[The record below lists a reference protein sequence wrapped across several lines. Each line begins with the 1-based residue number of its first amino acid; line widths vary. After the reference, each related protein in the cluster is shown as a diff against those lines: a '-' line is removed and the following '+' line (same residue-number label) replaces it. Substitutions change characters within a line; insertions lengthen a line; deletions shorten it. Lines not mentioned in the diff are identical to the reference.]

1 MVVMKKISLADF
13 IAWFFILLFLYTGII
28 KLTEIHVF
36 KEQLTSSPLLGSIA
50 GVIAWALPIGEL
62 LLAIALFIPKLR
74 LKGLYFTLILMIL
87 FTAYVILVLFIDN
100 QISCSCGGIIEE
112 LSPKQHVLFNS
123 VCIILSWMG
132 ILSLR
137 RQAPSAWFKWIT
149 SACASCLF
157 LLIGWTLFTA
167 FTAPVTVKTGME
179 GRPLP
184 TFDMQLYDSLTH
196 LNTADIPTG
205 QPLIVIGFS
214 PTCTHCQAETADII
228 KNIEKFRNARICFTT
243 GFPLKDMQV
252 YYRYYK
258 LKQYPNIIMGR
269 DSTNAFLNFFKADAV
284 PYTAVYDSQKRLKR
298 VMNGQ
303 AAAANLA
310 KVIAD

>member
-1 MVVMKKISLADF
+1 MKKTSLADL

-36 KEQLTSSPLLGSIA
+36 KEQLTSSPLLGSMA

-62 LLAIALFIPKLR
+62 LLAVALFTSKWR
-74 LKGLYFTLILMIL
+74 LKGLYFTLVLMTL
-87 FTAYVILVLFIDN
+87 FTGYVVLVFFIDN

-123 VCIILSWMG
+123 VCIILSWIG
-132 ILSLR
+132 ILTLR
-137 RQAPSAWFKWIT
+137 RQPSSIGFNRMIN
-149 SACASCLF
+149 ACASCLF
-157 LLIGWTLFTA
+157 LLVGGILFTA
-167 FTAPVTVKTGME
+167 FTAPVTIKTGME

-184 TFDMQLYDSLTH
+184 PFELQLYDGLTH
-196 LNTADIPTG
+196 LNTADIPSG

-228 KNIEKFRNARICFTT
+228 KNIAKFRNARICFTT
-243 GFPLKDMQV
+243 SFPLKEMQV

-269 DSTNAFLNFFKADAV
+269 DSTNAFLTFFKANAV
-284 PYTAVYDSQKRLKR
+284 PYTAVYDSRKRLKQI
-298 VMNGQ
+298 MHGQ
-303 AAAANLA
+303 AAAVNLA
-310 KVIAD
+310 KAIAE

>member
-1 MVVMKKISLADF
+1 MKKISLADF

-28 KLTEIHVF
+28 KLAEIHVF
-36 KEQLTSSPLLGSIA
+36 KEQLTSSPLLGSMA

-62 LLAIALFIPKLR
+62 LLAIALFLPRWR
-74 LKGLYFTLILMIL
+74 LKGLYFTLVFMTF

-132 ILSLR
+132 ILTLR
-137 RQAPSAWFKWIT
+137 KRAPSAGFKWIT
-149 SACASCLF
+149 NACASCLF
-157 LLIGWTLFTA
+157 LLVGWTLFSA

-184 TFDMQLYDSLTH
+184 AFDMQLYDSLTH

-228 KNIEKFRNARICFTT
+228 KNIDKFRNARICFTT
-243 GFPLKDMQV
+243 DFPLKEMQV

-269 DSTNAFLNFFKADAV
+269 DSTNSFLTYFKANTV

-303 AAAANLA
+303 AAAANLLNA
-310 KVIAD
+310 IAD